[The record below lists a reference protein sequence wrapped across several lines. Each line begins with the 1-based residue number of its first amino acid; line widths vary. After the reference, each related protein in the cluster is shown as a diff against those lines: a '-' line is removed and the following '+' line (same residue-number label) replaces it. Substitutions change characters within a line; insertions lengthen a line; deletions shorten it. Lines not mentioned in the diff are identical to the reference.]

1 MTPLFFQDE
10 VFLDCSKDLDISEC
24 TFTFKGKEIY
34 LKHTLEIK
42 PKEHIHR
49 MTCQVDGQTFNFG
62 AGRSTL
68 GGGTF
73 GTWPR
78 IKIDGSTYRFKI
90 AWSMGEGQKGI
101 KLEAENNPKQLSDLL
116 QAVAEAKIPNAGL
129 NVVYLSDE
137 IRKRWSEETRKIREQ
152 KQAKEES
159 DSTNQEEL
167 DDIEGY
173 LHIHT
178 LPPQRRKQ
186 VIEEMRKHTK

>member
-10 VFLDCSKDLDISEC
+10 VFLDCSKDLDTSEC

-42 PKEHIHR
+42 PKQRVHR
-49 MTCQVDGQTFNFG
+49 MTCKVDGQTFNFG

-78 IKIDGSTYRFKI
+78 IRIENIVYRFVI
-90 AWSMGEGQKGI
+90 NWSFGEGRKGI
-101 KLEAENNPKQLSDLL
+101 NFEPENNPVQNSKLS
-116 QAVAEAKIPNAGL
+116 VEA
-129 NVVYLSDE
+129 
-137 IRKRWSEETRKIREQ
+137 SETTN
-152 KQAKEES
+152 QAK
-159 DSTNQEEL
+159 L
-167 DDIEGY
+167 DDFEGF

-178 LPPQRRKQ
+178 LPPERRKQ
-186 VIEEMRKHTK
+186 IIEQFKNKNE

>member
-10 VFLDCSKDLDISEC
+10 VFLDCSKDLVTSAC

-49 MTCQVDGQTFNFG
+49 MTCQIDGQTYQFG

-78 IKIDGSTYRFKI
+78 INFKGKLYRFKLI
-90 AWSMGEGQKGI
+90 WSNTDSEKGI
-101 KLEAENNPKQLSDLL
+101 RLEMEDDPALLSAHREALAEKMKKERTYASIMEYMTSHRLSRG
-116 QAVAEAKIPNAGL
+116 E
-129 NVVYLSDE
+129 
-137 IRKRWSEETRKIREQ
+137 
-152 KQAKEES
+152 KQAKKAKN
-159 DSTNQEEL
+159 DAQKT
-167 DDIEGY
+167 IEINFYRAKRNGN
-173 LHIHT
+173 
-178 LPPQRRKQ
+178 
-186 VIEEMRKHTK
+186 